1 LLHEYITLPNLKL
14 SERQRL
20 PECSA
25 IYFAVARD
33 QVLYVGLSTNLRSRW
48 QNHHR
53 LPQLEAV
60 NKRYGVSLFWL
71 SCSQNQLQDLERQYI
86 ERYCPT
92 LNQTKVPSRQI
103 VPSFQMLTLSLK
115 KLKERVIGI
124 GVCPADEQRLK
135 TLVLGYLA
143 GYTEIRQATTILRK
157 SLKAVTRK
165 PNSLFRWTETVRRK
179 DGAHW
184 WTRCNGVEIQ
194 LYPQFGERIMHNPS
208 MYDVMER
215 KWFGPQYS
223 IPMTEYDAMR
233 QEVKAMSFKE
243 RLALARGSEIGQN
256 LFPLECGAEFRN
268 VSGVE
273 ILCLTDSQL
282 QDWLSKYSFR
292 QETYSIITPLTED
305 PIPKFL

>member
-1 LLHEYITLPNLKL
+1 MPTGNYGIKITKELQALLQEYITLPKLKL
-14 SERQRL
+14 SERQSL
-20 PECSA
+20 PACSA

-33 QVLYVGLSTNLRSRW
+33 QVLYVSLSTNLRSRW

-60 NKRYGVSLFWL
+60 NKRCSVSLFWL

-86 ERYCPT
+86 EHYCPT
-92 LNQTKVPSRQI
+92 LNQTKVPNRQI

-124 GVCPADEQRLK
+124 GVCPADDQRLK

-165 PNSLFRWTETVRRK
+165 PNSLFRWTETFRRK

-184 WTRCNGVEIQ
+184 WTRCNGEM
-194 LYPQFGERIMHNPS
+194 L
-208 MYDVMER
+208 
-215 KWFGPQYS
+215 
-223 IPMTEYDAMR
+223 
-233 QEVKAMSFKE
+233 
-243 RLALARGSEIGQN
+243 
-256 LFPLECGAEFRN
+256 
-268 VSGVE
+268 
-273 ILCLTDSQL
+273 
-282 QDWLSKYSFR
+282 
-292 QETYSIITPLTED
+292 
-305 PIPKFL
+305 